1 MQIVQQNKK
10 SYLVSAKGKYFS
22 INIKVK
28 YIIFEHLIYTNANLG
43 SFIFDGEKR
52 EQEEVRFK
60 QIFNI
65 QMILFAKV
73 FSFFLFFIKIQ
84 IYVCLCV
91 YIYYSHFKIIIDKN
105 V

>member
-1 MQIVQQNKK
+1 LQIVQQNKK

-52 EQEEVRFK
+52 EQEEVGFK

-65 QMILFAKV
+65 QMIIFAKV
-73 FSFFLFFIKIQ
+73 FFFIKIQ